1 LKPWA
6 LISGASR
13 GIGAAVATEL
23 AAAGHPIILNF
34 RSDEAAASAVKRQI
48 EEIGQPA
55 ELARFDVCDRAATAE
70 AISRLLV
77 DDRPIGVVVNNAG
90 VAEDGPFGA
99 MSDDAWQRVIATT
112 LDGFYNLTRPLIM
125 LMVRRRWGRVI
136 NIASVSALHGN
147 RGQVNYAAAKAG
159 LIGATKSLALEVA
172 KRGVTVNAV
181 APGLIETDM
190 TAGLPL
196 DRVLEHIPMRRIGR
210 VEEVAKLVRF
220 LASDDAA
227 YITKQVIAIDGGLS

>member
-6 LISGASR
+6 LVTGASR

-34 RSDEAAASAVKRQI
+34 RSDEDGAIAVKRRI

-55 ELARFDVCDRAATAE
+55 ELARFDVSDRVVTAE

-90 VAEDGPFGA
+90 VADDGPFGA
-99 MSDDAWQRVIATT
+99 MSEDAWQRVIATT
-112 LDGFYNLTRPLIM
+112 LDGFYNITRPLIM

-190 TAGLPL
+190 IAGLPL

-210 VEEVAKLVRF
+210 ALEVAKLVRF

-227 YITKQVIAIDGGLS
+227 YITKQVIAIDGGLA